1 MIRKGRLATRDTRR
15 ERREGKTARG
25 VGEKQESTQS
35 VTQIYIY
42 IKTEPDK
49 ERSGTRRSCINRR
62 SSLG

>member
-42 IKTEPDK
+42 IYK
-49 ERSGTRRSCINRR
+49 NRTGQGA
-62 SSLG
+62 LWH

>member
-15 ERREGKTARG
+15 ERRGGKTARG

-42 IKTEPDK
+42 KKTK
-49 ERSGTRRSCINRR
+49 QNRTRSALA
-62 SSLG
+62 LGDHALIAEVA